1 MKVAVLMGGISKERE
16 ISFRSGKAIAAALKK
31 KGHKVV
37 EIDVKGE
44 VVIKELKSLNP
55 KAAFIALHG
64 KFGEDGAIQEILEEL
79 KIPYTGPSVSASALC
94 FDKLAAK
101 EYLKKRGFLT
111 PDHEIYRRDQNI
123 DDWVKNY
130 KLGFPAIVKPNT
142 EGSTIGMTRI
152 WKQEELTGAI
162 EEALKFDNLILV
174 ERYIEGRE
182 ITVGVHN
189 GRTFPIVEV
198 VPKSGFYDYE
208 AKYTKGMTEYIV
220 PTKISKELSKKV
232 QKISENICQIL
243 KCEGSV
249 RVDFMI
255 SKEGDPFF
263 LEVNTIPGMTETS
276 LLPKAAAACGLSFED
291 LCDEMVKAVRLKGG
305 HGSRVTSHE

>member
-1 MKVAVLMGGISKERE
+1 MKIAVLMGGISKERE
-16 ISFRSGKAIAAALKK
+16 ISFRSGKAVAAALKK
-31 KGHKVV
+31 KGHEIT

-44 VVIKELKSLNP
+44 IVIKELESLKP
-55 KAAFIALHG
+55 ESAFVALHG
-64 KFGEDGAIQEILEEL
+64 KFGEDGAIQKILEGL

-94 FDKLAAK
+94 FDKLATKKCLK
-101 EYLKKRGFLT
+101 EKGILT
-111 PDHEIYRRDQNI
+111 PDYEIYQKGRKI
-123 DDWVKNY
+123 DDWVRNY
-130 KLGFPAIVKPNT
+130 KLGFPSIVKPNT
-142 EGSTIGMTRI
+142 EGSTIGMTRV
-152 WKQEELTGAI
+152 WKQEGLKGAV

-189 GRTFPIVEV
+189 GRALPVVEV

-220 PTKISKELSKKV
+220 PAEISSELSRSV

-291 LCDEMVKAVRLKGG
+291 LCDEMVKEARLKG
-305 HGSRVTSHE
+305 SH